1 MNKIRRVKRYDIE
14 EISYECIKALMM
26 VPIVSVALMLL
37 SIATR
42 ADSNNEKNF
51 IPTGIPVW
59 MGHTKTL
66 EKWGL
71 YKVSK

>member
-1 MNKIRRVKRYDIE
+1 MNTVRRVKRYDIE
-14 EISYECIKALMM
+14 EISYECIKVLMKIVM
-26 VPIVSVALMLL
+26 VSVTLMLL